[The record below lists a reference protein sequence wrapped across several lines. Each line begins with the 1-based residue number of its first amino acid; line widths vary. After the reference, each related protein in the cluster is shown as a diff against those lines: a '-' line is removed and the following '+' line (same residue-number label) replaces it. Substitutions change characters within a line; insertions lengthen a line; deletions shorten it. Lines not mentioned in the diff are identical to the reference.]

1 MYTCA
6 RFSVPQYHLDVF
18 LLLLSS
24 EVLKEILLLLP
35 SEVIQV
41 LVPLLSHCHAAFQ
54 ESHNALPMGPY
65 FPRRGHKL
73 PPLGLKAGTRPSR
86 PMVQMAVP
94 HGQLE
99 AAKVVVIFYWDIKL
113 FIEPVEWNSHSFT
126 DLMCLYSLVQ
136 VKYIFSCPM
145 KLHPWT
151 VIHYTCGRYISAILE
166 RMQGNPYIAY
176 ATLL

>member
-1 MYTCA
+1 MYNCA
-6 RFSVPQYHLDVF
+6 IFSVPQCHLNVF
-18 LLLLSS
+18 LLFLYS

-99 AAKVVVIFYWDIKL
+99 AAKVVVIFY
-113 FIEPVEWNSHSFT
+113 
-126 DLMCLYSLVQ
+126 
-136 VKYIFSCPM
+136 
-145 KLHPWT
+145 
-151 VIHYTCGRYISAILE
+151 
-166 RMQGNPYIAY
+166 
-176 ATLL
+176 

>member
-1 MYTCA
+1 
-6 RFSVPQYHLDVF
+6 VPQYHLIVF
-18 LLLLSS
+18 LLLSS

-99 AAKVVVIFYWDIKL
+99 AAKVVVIFYLHIKL
-113 FIEPVEWNSHSFT
+113 FI
-126 DLMCLYSLVQ
+126 
-136 VKYIFSCPM
+136 
-145 KLHPWT
+145 
-151 VIHYTCGRYISAILE
+151 
-166 RMQGNPYIAY
+166 
-176 ATLL
+176 

>member
-1 MYTCA
+1 M
-6 RFSVPQYHLDVF
+6 FF
-18 LLLLSS
+18 LLLSS

-73 PPLGLKAGTRPSR
+73 PPLGLKAGTHPSR

-99 AAKVVVIFYWDIKL
+99 AAKVVVIFYWDIHWTSWVKFTFFHWLNVSLL
-113 FIEPVEWNSHSFT
+113 FGKSELHFILPHEVIPLSNHPLYMWQIQVSH
-126 DLMCLYSLVQ
+126 LGENARKCIHCLCHIIITES
-136 VKYIFSCPM
+136 
-145 KLHPWT
+145 
-151 VIHYTCGRYISAILE
+151 
-166 RMQGNPYIAY
+166 
-176 ATLL
+176 